1 VVGCWVR
8 LGWLIRFYENFN
20 KLSYIN
26 LQNLPNSQSALKLKM
41 TLSVKKEVEQ
51 TWQMPVKLPMLYL
64 RLFNPKS
71 KIWICLHTAIV

>member
-1 VVGCWVR
+1 
-8 LGWLIRFYENFN
+8 
-20 KLSYIN
+20 
-26 LQNLPNSQSALKLKM
+26 M

-71 KIWICLHTAIV
+71 KIWICLHTAIVQLYFFNTKCNLKETQKILCIVDNFRKKMFKMYL